1 MPQTTRDYKISRSG
15 YRKRMASVVFLL
27 TRASRTAGE
36 ICELL
41 GMDPDASGRN
51 TIGGIL
57 EDLEAEGLVEK
68 VGQRVKPG
76 VSGRPP
82 VVWAWIGDRK

>member
-1 MPQTTRDYKISRSG
+1 MN
-15 YRKRMASVVFLL
+15 
-27 TRASRTAGE
+27 
-36 ICELL
+36 
-41 GMDPDASGRN
+41 PDASGRN

-68 VGQRVKPG
+68 VGHRVKPG